1 MVLENQQLTKSFLC
15 PGPGSN
21 RHVFKGQWIL
31 SPSRLP
37 IPPLGPVVLW
47 RMDLPGGFFPRGGL
61 FALWDGK
68 GIEKTV
74 IIKFGGREFPE
85 LNVNLYFKCREYR

>member
-1 MVLENQQLTKSFLC
+1 
-15 PGPGSN
+15 
-21 RHVFKGQWIL
+21 
-31 SPSRLP
+31 
-37 IPPLGPVVLW
+37 
-47 RMDLPGGFFPRGGL
+47 MDLPGGFFPRGGL